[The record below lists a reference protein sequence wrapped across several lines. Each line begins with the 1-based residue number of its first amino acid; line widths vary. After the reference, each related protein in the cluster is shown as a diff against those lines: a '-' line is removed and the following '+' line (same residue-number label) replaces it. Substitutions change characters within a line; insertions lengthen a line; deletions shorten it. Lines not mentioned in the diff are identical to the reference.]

1 MVHKSKKLIDLTAVK
16 NQWIKELTAV
26 CNHRIGRDEVL
37 ALRNDL
43 LRIQVMV
50 DVTSNLS
57 LQIEEKKYIDF

>member
-37 ALRNDL
+37 ALRNDFL
-43 LRIQVMV
+43 
-50 DVTSNLS
+50 TTKNASNGRCYFKP
-57 LQIEEKKYIDF
+57 IFAK